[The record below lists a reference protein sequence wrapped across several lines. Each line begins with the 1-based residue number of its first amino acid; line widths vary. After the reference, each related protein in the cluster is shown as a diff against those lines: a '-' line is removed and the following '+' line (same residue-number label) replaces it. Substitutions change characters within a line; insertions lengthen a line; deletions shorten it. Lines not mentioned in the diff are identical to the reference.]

1 LLYFYETYKMA
12 KGKQFKVDKLD
23 ETLDALNKVA
33 PKPKTS
39 INLRELIRGLKP
51 KIKRLRSW
59 KYDWAEIVE
68 LLKEQ
73 GIEIAEDTLKEYLK
87 TPRRKTAKSPK
98 EKALLSGSN
107 NYKKDEQAI
116 DNKELKLEPKSES
129 VVQQEPQKVEMG
141 ETKPRRKL
149 KENSKDESN
158 QFNF

>member
-1 LLYFYETYKMA
+1 MA
-12 KGKQFKVDKLD
+12 KGKKFEVDKLD

-59 KYDWAEIVE
+59 KYEWHEIVT

-87 TPRRKTAKSPK
+87 TPRRKTVKVFI
-98 EKALLSGSN
+98 EKASLLETN
-107 NYKKDEQAI
+107 DDIKNEQATN
-116 DNKELKLEPKSES
+116 DDALKVEPKSES
-129 VVQQEPQKVEMG
+129 AEKQEPQKVEMG

>member
-1 LLYFYETYKMA
+1 MA
-12 KGKQFKVDKLD
+12 KGKKFEVDKLD

-33 PKPKTS
+33 PKPKIS
-39 INLRELIRGLKP
+39 INLRELIKGLKP

-59 KYDWAEIVE
+59 KYEWHEIVA

-87 TPRRKTAKSPK
+87 TPRRKTAKASQ
-98 EKALLSGSN
+98 EKVLLSETN
-107 NYKKDEQAI
+107 DDKKNEQAT
-116 DNKELKLEPKSES
+116 NNNELKLEPKLES
-129 VVQQEPQKVEMG
+129 AEKQEHPKVEMG

>member
-1 LLYFYETYKMA
+1 MA
-12 KGKQFKVDKLD
+12 KGKKFEVDKLD

-59 KYDWAEIVE
+59 KYEWHEIVA

-87 TPRRKTAKSPK
+87 TPRRRTAKVSQ
-98 EKALLSGSN
+98 EKVLLSRTN
-107 NYKKDEQAI
+107 D
-116 DNKELKLEPKSES
+116 DNKNKQATNNNELKLEPKSES
-129 VVQQEPQKVEMG
+129 IEQQEPQKVEMG

>member
-1 LLYFYETYKMA
+1 MDSIWITEYM
-12 KGKQFKVDKLD
+12 VDKLD

-59 KYDWAEIVE
+59 KYEWHEIVA

-87 TPRRKTAKSPK
+87 TPRRKTAKVSQ
-98 EKALLSGSN
+98 EKVLLAETN
-107 NYKKDEQAI
+107 DDNKNEQATN
-116 DNKELKLEPKSES
+116 DNELKLEQKSES
-129 VVQQEPQKVEMG
+129 AEKQESQKVEIG

>member
-1 LLYFYETYKMA
+1 MA
-12 KGKQFKVDKLD
+12 KGKKFEVDKLD

-59 KYDWAEIVE
+59 KYEWHEIVA

-87 TPRRKTAKSPK
+87 TPRRKTAKV
-98 EKALLSGSN
+98 SN
-107 NYKKDEQAI
+107 RESI
-116 DNKELKLEPKSES
+116 VIRNK
-129 VVQQEPQKVEMG
+129 
-141 ETKPRRKL
+141 
-149 KENSKDESN
+149 
-158 QFNF
+158 

>member
-1 LLYFYETYKMA
+1 MA
-12 KGKQFKVDKLD
+12 KGKKFEVDKLD

-59 KYDWAEIVE
+59 KYEWHEIVAF
-68 LLKEQ
+68 LKEQ

-87 TPRRKTAKSPK
+87 TPRRKIAKLPT
-98 EKALLSGSN
+98 ENALLSSSN
-107 NYKKDEQAI
+107 NHKENEQAT
-116 DNKELKLEPKSES
+116 NNEELNIEPKLESSEE
-129 VVQQEPQKVEMG
+129 QKTQKVEIS

>member
-1 LLYFYETYKMA
+1 MA
-12 KGKQFKVDKLD
+12 KGKKFEIDKLD
-23 ETLDALNKVA
+23 ETLDALNKVT

-59 KYDWAEIVE
+59 KYEWHEIVA

-87 TPRRKTAKSPK
+87 TPRRKIAKSPT
-98 EKALLSGSN
+98 EKALLSETNDNSKN
-107 NYKKDEQAI
+107 KQATNE
-116 DNKELKLEPKSES
+116 DELKVKPKSES
-129 VVQQEPQKVEMG
+129 AEKQESQKVEMG

>member
-1 LLYFYETYKMA
+1 MT
-12 KGKQFKVDKLD
+12 KGKKFEVDKLD

-59 KYDWAEIVE
+59 KYEWHEIVA

-87 TPRRKTAKSPK
+87 TPRRKIAKSPT
-98 EKALLSGSN
+98 EKALLSEINDNSKN
-107 NYKKDEQAI
+107 KQATNE
-116 DNKELKLEPKSES
+116 DELKVKPKSES
-129 VVQQEPQKVEMG
+129 AEKQESHKVEMG

>member
-1 LLYFYETYKMA
+1 MA
-12 KGKQFKVDKLD
+12 KRKKFEVDKLD

-39 INLRELIRGLKP
+39 INLRELIKGLKP

-59 KYDWAEIVE
+59 KYEWHEIVA

-87 TPRRKTAKSPK
+87 TPRRKTAKASQ
-98 EKALLSGSN
+98 EKVLLSETN
-107 NYKKDEQAI
+107 DDKKNEQAT
-116 DNKELKLEPKSES
+116 NNNELKLEPKLES
-129 VVQQEPQKVEMG
+129 AEKQEHQKVEMG

>member
-1 LLYFYETYKMA
+1 MA
-12 KGKQFKVDKLD
+12 KGKKFEVDKLD

-59 KYDWAEIVE
+59 KYEWHEIVA

-87 TPRRKTAKSPK
+87 TPRRKPAKSLT
-98 EKALLSGSN
+98 EKALLSETNDNSKN
-107 NYKKDEQAI
+107 EQATNN
-116 DNKELKLEPKSES
+116 DELKLEPKLES
-129 VVQQEPQKVEMG
+129 AEKQEPQKVEMG

>member
-1 LLYFYETYKMA
+1 MA
-12 KGKQFKVDKLD
+12 KGKKFEVDKLD
-23 ETLDALNKVA
+23 ETLNALNKVTS
-33 PKPKTS
+33 KPKTS

-87 TPRRKTAKSPK
+87 TPRRKTAKSTT
-98 EKALLSGSN
+98 EKALVSGSN
-107 NYKKDEQAI
+107 NYKKDEQAT
-116 DNKELKLEPKSES
+116 DNEELKIEPKSES
-129 VVQQEPQKVEMG
+129 SEEQEIQGVEMG

-149 KENSKDESN
+149 KESSKNEATH
-158 QFNF
+158 FNF

>member
-1 LLYFYETYKMA
+1 MA
-12 KGKQFKVDKLD
+12 KGKQFEVDKLD
-23 ETLDALNKVA
+23 ETLDALNKVT

-59 KYDWAEIVE
+59 KYEWHEIVA

-87 TPRRKTAKSPK
+87 TPRRKTAKSPTQ
-98 EKALLSGSN
+98 KALLSETNDNSKN
-107 NYKKDEQAI
+107 EQPTN
-116 DNKELKLEPKSES
+116 DNELKVEQKLESAEK
-129 VVQQEPQKVEMG
+129 QEPQKVEMG

-149 KENSKDESN
+149 NKNSKDESI

>member
-1 LLYFYETYKMA
+1 MA
-12 KGKQFKVDKLD
+12 KGKQFEVDKLD

-59 KYDWAEIVE
+59 KYEWHEIVT

-87 TPRRKTAKSPK
+87 TPRRKIAKLPT
-98 EKALLSGSN
+98 ENALLSSSN
-107 NYKKDEQAI
+107 NHKENEQAT
-116 DNKELKLEPKSES
+116 NNEELNIEPKLESSEE
-129 VVQQEPQKVEMG
+129 QKTQKVEIS

>member
-1 LLYFYETYKMA
+1 MA
-12 KGKQFKVDKLD
+12 KRKKFEVDKLD

-59 KYDWAEIVE
+59 KYEWHEIVA

-87 TPRRKTAKSPK
+87 TPRRKTAKASQ
-98 EKALLSGSN
+98 EKVLLSETN
-107 NYKKDEQAI
+107 DDKKNEQAT
-116 DNKELKLEPKSES
+116 NNNELKLEPKLES
-129 VVQQEPQKVEMG
+129 AEKQEPQKVEMG

>member
-1 LLYFYETYKMA
+1 MA
-12 KGKQFKVDKLD
+12 KRKKFEVDKLD

-59 KYDWAEIVE
+59 KYEWHEIVA

-87 TPRRKTAKSPK
+87 TPRRKKAKSPI
-98 EKALLSGSN
+98 EKALSLDLN
-107 NYKKDEQAI
+107 NDIKNEQATNN
-116 DNKELKLEPKSES
+116 DELKLEPKLES
-129 VVQQEPQKVEMG
+129 AEKQEPQKVEMG